1 MNIIRTLTLCVV
13 FCSALAW
20 GQTYG
25 ANVNESSETVLI
37 TVDQAP
43 PGNNLSHCVT
53 GSIFK
58 TIGAAAACA
67 LLQNESASG
76 AGSDRTVRF
85 RG

>member
-1 MNIIRTLTLCVV
+1 MKIIRTLTLCVV

-37 TVDQAP
+37 TVDQAL
-43 PGNNLSHCVT
+43 GNNLSPCVT

-67 LLQNESASG
+67 LLQNESVSG